1 MDLTEKRLAGEQVF
15 NGGFIKVQRDNVSLP
30 DGSEAWREYI
40 RHPGAVAVLA
50 LDENNY
56 LVLERQF
63 RYPAGQTF
71 IEIPAGKIDP
81 QEPPLETARRELLE
95 ETGYQAKNWFYLG
108 KAYACIGYSDEVIH
122 YYLATGLQAGER
134 QLDQGEFLEVIHQPL
149 AEVMAMTLDGRLND
163 SKSLVGLFWLAA
175 WQRGELRCEA
185 L

>member
-15 NGGFIKVQRDNVSLP
+15 SGGFIKVQRDSVSLP

-50 LDENNY
+50 LDEHGD

-63 RYPAGQTF
+63 RYPASQTF

-81 QEPPLETARRELLE
+81 QEPPLLTARRELLE
-95 ETGYQAKNWFYLG
+95 ETGYRAEHWFYLG
-108 KAYACIGYSDEVIH
+108 KAYPCIGYSDEVIH
-122 YYLATGLQAGER
+122 YYLATGLQAGVRE
-134 QLDQGEFLEVIHQPL
+134 LDQGEFLEVIHLPL
-149 AEVMAMTLDGRLND
+149 SEVMAMTLDGRIND
-163 SKSLVGLFWLAA
+163 SKSLVGLYWLAA